1 MNPPEKMGHG
11 LFLRA
16 EFEAY
21 SLALALQEVAMPR
34 DRAEPETYS
43 IDDIIRVP
51 IVLRDED
58 GVTHVRAVF
67 RRLRY
72 AGELGPRGLDPN
84 DTLELRGNGN
94 GQQQATVEV
103 TLKVADEHEPGDYL
117 CVSIQVYD
125 TQGNVVIIKTPSPS
139 RLFRVVDE
147 GKRDDKKTEFLG
159 WGD

>member
-1 MNPPEKMGHG
+1 MSTRRTDHG

-16 EFEAY
+16 EFKAY
-21 SLALALQEVAMPR
+21 PLALSSQEVAMPR
-34 DRAEPETYS
+34 DRTELETYS
-43 IDDIIRVP
+43 IDDVIRVP

-58 GVTHVRAVF
+58 GVAHVRAVF

-103 TLKVADEHEPGDYL
+103 TLKVSDEHEPGDYL

-125 TQGNVVIIKTPSPS
+125 TQGNVVIIKNPSPS

-147 GKRDDKKTEFLG
+147 GKRDDKKTEFIG